1 VGEPR
6 RVRGPTPAAAASI
19 NYRNNVIIL
28 IEPIKK
34 EIGCG
39 VGGGDGVLSFC
50 VF

>member
-1 VGEPR
+1 VNPAGG
-6 RVRGPTPAAAASI
+6 GPTPAAAAASI
-19 NYRNNVIIL
+19 NYRNSVIIL

-39 VGGGDGVLSFC
+39 VGGGVLSFY

>member
-1 VGEPR
+1 VGKPCR
-6 RVRGPTPAAAASI
+6 GRGPKPAAAASI
-19 NYRNNVIIL
+19 NYRNSAIIL

-39 VGGGDGVLSFC
+39 VGGGVSSFC

>member
-1 VGEPR
+1 VGEPC
-6 RVRGPTPAAAASI
+6 RGRGQTPPPAAAASI
-19 NYRNNVIIL
+19 NYRNSVIIL

-39 VGGGDGVLSFC
+39 VGGVSSFC